1 MRFWTF
7 AAMMSLAVC
16 RCCGCLGDSPGMP
29 MVLVVGCCFMDV
41 PPWPWPLLFMPRAA
55 CTYMPNA
62 SWRRRG
68 GKAQGEGYLPPGAK
82 RGRSAAKVC
91 TSEARKTVGKPLA
104 LRQGRAL
111 SQGLVSL
118 FVRVSAHDYLGGALR
133 GRNGPDG

>member
-1 MRFWTF
+1 
-7 AAMMSLAVC
+7 
-16 RCCGCLGDSPGMP
+16 MP
-29 MVLVVGCCFMDV
+29 C
-41 PPWPWPLLFMPRAA
+41 AA

-82 RGRSAAKVC
+82 RRASVAKVC

-111 SQGLVSL
+111 SKGLVSL
-118 FVRVSAHDYLGGALR
+118 CVRVSAHDLQEGRCGEGTAPLR
-133 GRNGPDG
+133 WVTEDAMRLETGEEELLPRIRRKL